1 MELPSIAVEQNQY
14 EQVVLTKSQM
24 QKLVRQLIDAKG
36 RVFVGKDNPRT
47 KGNTY
52 AITTET
58 GELIAGGWTFY
69 EALTKAKGK

>member
-1 MELPSIAVEQNQY
+1 
-14 EQVVLTKSQM
+14 M